1 MTGKIDCFGQ
11 TDAGCVRDANED
23 QFLIADVGKSLR
35 VNQTSLGL
43 DRGARLFG
51 GTQGTLLLVA
61 DGMGGEA
68 HGDRASQLA
77 VDAVMRTILDELR
90 WPFHS
95 NSMPPEPAGPEESAA
110 GNELGGVPLACQ
122 SALSN
127 DTGSSPAKG
136 TTLTGAFIQWPEM
149 TVVHVGD
156 SRCYLFRDG
165 RLRQLTQDH
174 TMARALIDQ
183 GAASETEMQSSPLSH
198 TLWNFIGSKDNAI
211 NPQLIEVT
219 LQIDDTLLL
228 CTDGLNTHVSDEG
241 IVEILATQTTAE
253 TKAARLIAAA
263 KEGGGRD
270 NITVVVARF
279 VDGQPQNEH
288 ERKSA
293 KVSEPASAQA
303 DQPTTL
309 KQPPPPDGE
318 SMGISV

>member
-11 TDAGCVRDANED
+11 TDVGCLREANED
-23 QFLIADVGKSLR
+23 QFLIADIGKTLR

-77 VDAVMRTILDELR
+77 VDAVMRTVLDDLQ
-90 WPFHS
+90 WPFDG
-95 NSMPPEPAGPEESAA
+95 NSIEEEQADRGTGES
-110 GNELGGVPLACQ
+110 ELGEVPVACQ

-127 DTGSSPAKG
+127 DAGSSASKG
-136 TTLTGAFIQWPEM
+136 TTLTATFIQWPQM
-149 TVVHVGD
+149 TVVHLGD

-165 RLRQLTQDH
+165 QLRQLTQDH

-183 GAASETEMQSSPLSH
+183 GAASEKEMQSSPLSH

-211 NPQLIEVT
+211 DPQLIDTT

-228 CTDGLNTHVSDEG
+228 CTDGLNAHVSDDR
-241 IVEILATQTTAE
+241 IVDVLTPQTTAE
-253 TKAARLIAAA
+253 TAAARLIAAA
-263 KEGGGRD
+263 KEDGGRD

-279 VDGQPQNEH
+279 VEGQPQAEH

-293 KVSEPASAQA
+293 TVSEPASARA
-303 DQPTTL
+303 DRRTTL
-309 KQPPPPDGE
+309 TQNQPPDGE
-318 SMGISV
+318 SMEISV